1 MTTPLRILHLDCT
14 RGQGGQ
20 EKDHIH
26 EACEFRR
33 RGHIYWIGARPDT
46 FLLRIAQKKDMALS
60 LPMRSNFD
68 LFSFLTIRRFLKSEK
83 IDILVTTSYIDAVLG
98 WFAALSLGGNRPVVV
113 RQRHLLN
120 PPKGMLPF
128 RRFCDFIVAVS
139 DIARFGYIE
148 RKIPFWKVVA
158 IPRGIPE
165 PGEGKGPS
173 PSPSTDLPDNGR
185 HANDR
190 VILQIGTFQRDK
202 GQLPLLEALR
212 PHLAMNPSL
221 HLVLLGEGPL
231 RPNVERRLASER
243 FADVKDRIHLP
254 GFANPVPYYQRASVL
269 AVSSFREAY
278 SLVILEAFSHE
289 LPVVGF
295 RQGGVIEAFSRG
307 NFGELVPPWNFP
319 LLAERTV
326 AWALR
331 DLPPGGGAA
340 RFLPGSFDIARSVE
354 RTESFYRWALERK
367 KAGELGKN
375 LYETFGGR
383 IDPFARTAEK
393 IKGAAEPEGRA
404 GREKKEREISG
415 GLDGSR

>member
-1 MTTPLRILHLDCT
+1 MTPPLRILHLDCT
-14 RGQGGQ
+14 MGQGGQ

-33 RGHIYWIGARPDT
+33 RGHLYWIGARPDT

-68 LFSFLTIRRFLKSEK
+68 LSSFLTIRRFLKSEK

-98 WFAALSLGGNRPVVV
+98 WFAAISLGGNRPVVV
-113 RQRHLLN
+113 RQRHILN

-128 RRFCDFIVAVS
+128 RRFCDFIVGVS

-148 RKIPFWKVVA
+148 RKVPFWKVVA

-165 PGEGKGPS
+165 GGEGKGPS
-173 PSPSTDLPDNGR
+173 PSSFPEWKEK
-185 HANDR
+185 DR

-212 PHLAMNPSL
+212 PHLERHLSL
-221 HLVLLGEGPL
+221 NLVLLGEGPL
-231 RPNVERRLASER
+231 RPNIERRLACER
-243 FADVKDRIHLP
+243 FSGVRDRIHLP
-254 GFANPVPYYQRASVL
+254 GFANPVPYYRRASAL
-269 AVSSFREAY
+269 AVSSFRESY
-278 SLVILEAFSHE
+278 SLVALEAFSHE
-289 LPVVGF
+289 IPVVGF

-331 DLPPGGGAA
+331 DRPSGERSPLFAPGTFG
-340 RFLPGSFDIARSVE
+340 IALSVE
-354 RTESFYRWALERK
+354 RTETFYRWALERK

-383 IDPFARTAEK
+383 IDPFAGTTEK
-393 IKGAAEPEGRA
+393 IDGTAEPEGRT
-404 GREKKEREISG
+404 GMSEREKEEREISG

>member
-1 MTTPLRILHLDCT
+1 MKDSLRILHLDCT
-14 RGQGGQ
+14 MGQGGQ

-33 RGHIYWIGARPDT
+33 RGHLYWIGARPDT
-46 FLLRIAQKKDMALS
+46 FLLRAAQKMEIGLS

-68 LFSFLTIRRFLKSEK
+68 LLSFATIRNFLKSEK

-98 WFAALSLGGNRPVVV
+98 WFAAQSLGESRPVVV

-158 IPRGIPE
+158 IPRGIPKPE
-165 PGEGKGPS
+165 EGKAQFQS
-173 PSPSTDLPDNGR
+173 SFPDWPE
-185 HANDR
+185 NDR

-212 PHLAMNPSL
+212 PHLARHPSL

-231 RPNVERRLASER
+231 RPNIERRLASGR
-243 FADVKDRIHLP
+243 FADVRDRIHLP
-254 GFANPVPYYQRASVL
+254 GFDDPLPYYKRASALV
-269 AVSSFREAY
+269 VSSFREAY
-278 SLVILEAFSHE
+278 PLVILEAFSHE
-289 LPVVGF
+289 VPVVGF

-331 DLPPGGGAA
+331 DLPPGGGAP

-383 IDPFARTAEK
+383 IDPFAGEEEK
-393 IKGAAEPEGRA
+393 IRKAETRREPIEPECKGETNGR
-404 GREKKEREISG
+404 
-415 GLDGSR
+415 